1 MSKGIEGNAGALEAL
16 EEASL
21 WVLDV
26 DGVLLDPK
34 PSFYR
39 AAIETAIEM
48 ASAALGRDSLQLD
61 EEDIA
66 AFKGA
71 GGWNDDY
78 DLAAGLAWA
87 LVENHASGRH
97 VRDTGAAATGGLPV
111 LLEQLSRS
119 LPEPLLAVARSH
131 ADPTFVRARCA
142 ARYAGSDRCHAMYGI
157 DPALHPSVSADGL
170 WGLESILCDAE
181 RLRAWHLPL
190 AYLTGRN
197 KAETQLASE
206 RLNLRI
212 PAERWIVDDGECPK
226 KPSPE
231 GLLRLASHAKETM
244 LFVGDTVDDQ
254 NAALAYRKVSAG
266 GPKVVFARVVGPGA
280 VHASRA
286 DAFAEGADIV
296 VDGLDDLMD
305 FISKGGSR

>member
-1 MSKGIEGNAGALEAL
+1 MSNGIEGSAEALEAL
-16 EEASL
+16 SKASL

-39 AAIETAIEM
+39 AAIDTAIEV
-48 ASAALGRDSLQLD
+48 ASAALGSDSLLLD
-61 EEDIA
+61 ENDIA

-87 LVENHASGRH
+87 LVEKHSSGRH
-97 VRDTGAAATGGLPV
+97 VSETGALAVGGLPV
-111 LLEQLSRS
+111 LLEQLSRTLS
-119 LPEPLLAVARSH
+119 QPLLDAARAH
-131 ADPTFVRARCA
+131 ADPKFVRARCA

-157 DPALHPSVSADGL
+157 DPAEHPSVSADGL
-170 WGLESILCDAE
+170 WGLESILCDAD
-181 RLRAWHLPL
+181 RLRKWHLPL

-206 RLNLRI
+206 RLKLEI
-212 PAERWIVDDGECPK
+212 PAERWIVDDGECAK

-231 GLLRLASHAKETM
+231 GLFRLAPHAKEMM

-254 NAALAYRKVSAG
+254 NAALAYRKAATS
-266 GPKVVFARVVGPGA
+266 GPRVVFARVVGPGA
-280 VHASRA
+280 EHASRK

-296 VDGLDDLMD
+296 VNGLDDLMD